1 MTTEYTIKILDLA
14 NGDTII
20 GQVKTNLGSNLIY
33 VDNPALMLVEM
44 NFDDNKDPLKPIHYY
59 QTYIPYSLRKGFTFN
74 PNSIISISLPYGDIE
89 KSYNKFLSLTK
100 SNVEPIMEDE
110 FNEQFDEI
118 TKPEVKPKLH

>member
-1 MTTEYTIKILDLA
+1 
-14 NGDTII
+14 
-20 GQVKTNLGSNLIY
+20 
-33 VDNPALMLVEM
+33 MLVEM
-44 NFDDNKDPLKPIHYY
+44 NFDDNREPLNPIHYY